1 MVFVDRANMD
11 KWAPFYSLK
20 KKKSS
25 KWENVDQSVIGGNK
39 QQYK

>member
-20 KKKSS
+20 KKK
-25 KWENVDQSVIGGNK
+25 
-39 QQYK
+39 QQMGKRRPKCHWWK